1 MFKRWSKGLLLV
13 SAAVT
18 MLVACGKKQS
28 EDSPQP
34 TSYSPSVF
42 IGSDNGVLYAYHP
55 STGAK
60 NWELG
65 LPASIVASPL
75 LLNGHLYVGTTN
87 NPPFAGFRDT
97 LYKIN
102 AFTGALQKK
111 IRFPGASPNYSF
123 LGTPVADGRLYY
135 VPTSAP
141 ENALYAVD
149 STTDTV
155 VWKYVADGGLNAS
168 PTVYNG
174 QVYFASMAG
183 TIYCLDK
190 TAGTLTWSYN
200 AGAGK
205 SFASSPAISAPYLY
219 IGCSDSAV
227 YSMYLT
233 SPGSTGINKWI
244 FKTNGAINSSP
255 AAGYGKC
262 VVGSNDF
269 KVYCIDT
276 ATGLKIWADSTH
288 SNINSSPVIYGQVVY
303 IGSNDYN
310 LYALNIINGGV
321 KWKFSTNGL
330 IKSSPLTY
338 KGTIY
343 IGSYDKYFYAI
354 DSAAGSLK
362 WSNNVNGQMQCSPL
376 LDDFSGNKYNSQV
389 SGFTN

>member
-1 MFKRWSKGLLLV
+1 MLKRWSKGLLLV
-13 SAAVT
+13 SAAVSL
-18 MLVACGKKQS
+18 LVACGKKQS
-28 EDSPQP
+28 EDTPQP
-34 TSYSPSVF
+34 TSYSPSVY

-75 LLNGHLYVGTTN
+75 FLNGKLYVGTTN
-87 NPPFAGFRDT
+87 NPPFAGLRDT

-102 AFTGALQKK
+102 ALTGAIIKK
-111 IRFPGASPNYSF
+111 ITFPGAAPFSI
-123 LGTPVADGRLYY
+123 LATPVADDRLYY
-135 VPTSAP
+135 VATASS
-141 ENALYAVD
+141 ENTLYAVD

-155 VWKYVADGGLNAS
+155 VWRYPADGPLQAS

-174 QVYFASMAG
+174 QVYFASMNG
-183 TIYCLDK
+183 TIYCVDK
-190 TAGTLTWSYN
+190 AAGTLTWSYS
-200 AGAGK
+200 AGPGK
-205 SFASSPAISAPYLY
+205 SFASSPSISAPYLY
-219 IGCSDSAV
+219 IGCSDSSV
-227 YSMYLT
+227 YCNYLSNGT
-233 SPGSTGINKWI
+233 NKWM
-244 FKTNGAINSSP
+244 FKTGGAINSSP

-262 VVGSNDF
+262 IVGSNDF

-276 ATGLKIWADSTH
+276 ATGLRIWADSTH
-288 SNINSSPVIYGQVVY
+288 SNVNSSPIIYGQVVY

-330 IKSSPLTY
+330 IKSSPLSY

-343 IGSYDKYFYAI
+343 VGSYDKYFYAI
-354 DSAAGSLK
+354 DSAAGTLK
-362 WSNNVNGQMQCSPL
+362 WSTNVNGQMQCSPV
-376 LDDFSGNKYNSQV
+376 LDDFSGIRYNSQV